1 VYVVSVCDCI
11 ISRFILPSS
20 SRARTSL
27 GFEGKKFWN
36 NRSHTGMER
45 TKVYHKG
52 SHQLHSKLNEG
63 VHFLGDPE

>member
-1 VYVVSVCDCI
+1 
-11 ISRFILPSS
+11 LPSS
-20 SRARTSL
+20 SRARTSP